1 MNNKQKNIT
10 SGILTVLL
18 SGWGINHAIANTL
31 TEVNTEIET
40 VQRLETRGLTIEE
53 LQGEFVT
60 LNGNPAKIGDILQ
73 VGDQIQTGSES
84 LVNLRVDS
92 YIGLVELAEYT
103 TLEVKELSGEAG
115 FNPNQI
121 TVLSITAGQARFSI
135 SRFVSAPFWSE
146 TLPED
151 QRQQSII
158 NSPFRIETPA
168 TIVGVRGTTFGVNVA
183 EDGKTAIHTIEG
195 TVGTISGGE
204 EIRIELGEVSIIN
217 TSEKPTPVTT
227 IPPLS
232 ELRVRSLTRLGLETV
247 QLRGQV
253 DPMDLVYINEQPIQ
267 TDIAGNFDF
276 IGRLPVSRR
285 LQVTVRGPSVRERHY
300 IIAVP

>member
-73 VGDQIQTGSES
+73 VGDQIQTGSDS
-84 LVNLRVDS
+84 IVNLRVDS

-103 TLEVKELSGEAG
+103 MIEVKELSGEAG
-115 FNPNQI
+115 INPNQI
-121 TVLSITAGQARFSI
+121 TVLSITEGQARFSI

-151 QRQQSII
+151 QRQQSIV

-168 TIVGVRGTTFGVNVA
+168 TIVGVRGTTFGVNIA

-195 TVGTISGGE
+195 TVGTISAGE
-204 EIRIELGEVSIIN
+204 EIRIELGEVAIIN
-217 TSEKPTPVTT
+217 TSEKPTPVAT

-232 ELRVRSLTRLGLETV
+232 ELQVRSLTRLGLETV

-253 DPMDLVYINEQPIQ
+253 DPMDLVYINQQPIQ
-267 TDIAGNFDF
+267 TDEAGNFDF